1 MNAVETKTLDD
12 MNTENFCFVSIG
24 FQNKKKINSINMKF
38 FILITAFVVAA
49 SALPRKKIFFK
60 GLSY

>member
-1 MNAVETKTLDD
+1 

-24 FQNKKKINSINMKF
+24 FQNKKKINRINMKF
-38 FILITAFVVAA
+38 FILIAAFVVAA